1 MMMRE
6 AYTADFRGDSPRFS
20 ILNLRSQI
28 MRVPRAMMAI
38 LSNMAN
44 LSVPGESYS
53 WLLAENIWTKTLWE
67 FLGRMR

>member
-1 MMMRE
+1 
-6 AYTADFRGDSPRFS
+6 
-20 ILNLRSQI
+20 